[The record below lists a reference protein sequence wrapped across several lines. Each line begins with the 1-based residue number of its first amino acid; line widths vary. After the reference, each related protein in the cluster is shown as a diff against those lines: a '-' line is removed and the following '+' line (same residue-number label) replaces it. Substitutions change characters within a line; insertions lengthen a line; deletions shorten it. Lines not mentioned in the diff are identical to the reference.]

1 MYIVGL
7 GNPGKEYAHTRHN
20 AGRLVLEMIAGTSTD
35 FRNDKKSNAD
45 IGGVLLG
52 DTKTTFILP
61 NTFMNNSGQSVAPF
75 VKNAK
80 DLSKLVVVYDEL
92 DLPIGKIK
100 ISFNR
105 SSGGHNG
112 LSSII
117 KVVKSEEFVRIRIGV
132 SPTTPSGK
140 LKKVT
145 GTGTGQ
151 AFLMKEFTPKQMD
164 AIKKVSKTVKEALE
178 VLVTEGKDKAMTMF
192 NAE

>member
-7 GNPGKEYAHTRHN
+7 GNPGDEYKNTRHN
-20 AGRLVLEMIAGTSTD
+20 AGRLVLEMIADKNVD
-35 FRNDKKSNAD
+35 FRIDKKANAHVGNM
-45 IGGVLLG
+45 ILG
-52 DTKTTFILP
+52 EKKATFILP
-61 NTFMNNSGQSVAPF
+61 NTFMNNSGQSVAPYI
-75 VKNAK
+75 KSEK
-80 DLSKLVVVYDEL
+80 DLAKLVVVYDEL

-112 LSSII
+112 MNSII

-132 SPTTPSGK
+132 SPSTPTGK

-145 GTGTGQ
+145 GTGKGQ

-164 AIKKVSKTVKEALE
+164 EIKKVSKLVKEVLE
-178 VLVTEGKDKAMTMF
+178 VLVSEGKDKAMTIY

>member
-7 GNPGKEYAHTRHN
+7 GNPGEKYQKTRHN
-20 AGRLVLEMIAGTSTD
+20 AGRLVLEMIAGKSAD
-35 FRNDKKSNAD
+35 FRIDKKANAH
-45 IGGVLLG
+45 IGNIVLG
-52 DTKTTFILP
+52 EKKTTFILP
-61 NTFMNNSGQSVAPF
+61 NTFMNNSGQSVAPYI
-75 VKNAK
+75 KNEK
-80 DLSKLVVVYDEL
+80 DLAKLVVVYDEL

-112 LSSII
+112 MNSII

-132 SPTTPSGK
+132 SPSTPTGK

-145 GTGTGQ
+145 GTGKGQ

-164 AIKKVSKTVKEALE
+164 EIKKVSKLVKEALE
-178 VLVTEGKDKAMTMF
+178 VLVTEGKDKAMTMY
-192 NAE
+192 N

>member
-7 GNPGKEYAHTRHN
+7 GNPGEEYKNTRHN
-20 AGRLVLEMIAGTSTD
+20 AGRLVLEMIAGKNTD
-35 FRNDKKSNAD
+35 FRIDKKANAH
-45 IGGVLLG
+45 IGNVILYEK
-52 DTKTTFILP
+52 KTTFILP
-61 NTFMNNSGQSVAPF
+61 NTFMNNSGQSVAPYI
-75 VKNAK
+75 KCEK
-80 DLSKLVVVYDEL
+80 DLAKLVVVYDEL

-112 LSSII
+112 MNSII

-132 SPTTPSGK
+132 SPSTPTGK

-145 GTGTGQ
+145 GTGKGQ

-164 AIKKVSKTVKEALE
+164 ELKKVSKVVKEALE
-178 VLVTEGKDKAMTMF
+178 VLVSEGKDKAMTIF
-192 NAE
+192 NGE

>member
-7 GNPGKEYAHTRHN
+7 GNPGEEYRTTRHN
-20 AGRLVLEMIAGTSTD
+20 AGRLVLELIAEKSTD
-35 FRNDKKSNAD
+35 FRIDKKANAH
-45 IGGVLLG
+45 IGNVILNEKKVAFVLP
-52 DTKTTFILP
+52 D
-61 NTFMNNSGQSVAPF
+61 TFMNNSGQSVAPF
-75 VKNAK
+75 IKSSK
-80 DLSKLVVVYDEL
+80 DLSKLVVVYDDL
-92 DLPIGKIK
+92 DIPIGKIK
-100 ISFNR
+100 ISFNK

-112 LSSII
+112 MNSII

-164 AIKKVSKTVKEALE
+164 EIKKVSKKVKEALE
-178 VLVTEGKDKAMTMF
+178 VLVTDGKDKAMTVF
-192 NAE
+192 NND

>member
-75 VKNAK
+75 VKSAK

-117 KVVKSEEFVRIRIGV
+117 KVVKSEEFVRVRIGV
-132 SPTTPSGK
+132 SPSTPTGK

-164 AIKKVSKTVKEALE
+164 ALKKVSKTVKEALD
-178 VLVTEGKDKAMTMF
+178 VLVTEGKDKAMTEF
-192 NAE
+192 N

>member
-75 VKNAK
+75 VKSAK

-117 KVVKSEEFVRIRIGV
+117 KVVKSEEFVRVRIGV
-132 SPTTPSGK
+132 SPSTPTGK

-164 AIKKVSKTVKEALE
+164 ALKKVSKTVKEALE